1 MDVNKAIFLG
11 RVATVPEQKTLP
23 SGATITRLN
32 IATNHAW
39 KDAQT
44 GEKKEKVDFHTII
57 GWNRLGETMQQYLK
71 KGDRVYV
78 EGRVDNRSFE
88 GNDGKM
94 RYFTDVVAQKL
105 IMLGSKR
112 ATRTEDVP
120 EEVTLEEVEA

>member
-11 RVATVPEQKTLP
+11 RVATLPEQKTLT

-39 KDAQT
+39 KDSQS

-57 GWNRLGETMQQYLK
+57 GWNRLGDTMQKYLK

-78 EGRVDNRSFE
+78 EGRVDNRSYE
-88 GNDGKM
+88 GGDGKK

-105 IMLGSKR
+105 VLLGTKPM
-112 ATRTEDVP
+112 TQTEEVP

>member
-11 RVATVPEQKTLP
+11 RVATIPEQKTLL

-39 KDAQT
+39 KDSQS

-57 GWNRLGETMQQYLK
+57 GWNRLGDTMQRYLK

-78 EGRVDNRSFE
+78 EGRVDNRSYE
-88 GNDGKM
+88 GGDGKM
-94 RYFTDVVAQKL
+94 RYFTDVVAQKMV
-105 IMLGSKR
+105 MLENKR
-112 ATRTEDVP
+112 VTATEDVP